1 MGWERWLDHVFF
13 AGLELSILS
22 IPALVA
28 LFLAAPKG
36 PISLAG
42 LTAVAAATGAAA
54 TFRGG
59 WVETGEWPRAGDPYT
74 VPLRSAYYSATIAA
88 AGSLG
93 AAAHLRTGAPGVG
106 VLVAT
111 TVSVA
116 AMAALPRVVAGV
128 RSLSNRLR
136 PA

>member
-1 MGWERWLDHVFF
+1 MDWERWLDHVFF
-13 AGLELSILS
+13 AGLEISILS

-42 LTAVAAATGAAA
+42 LTAVAAATCATA

-74 VPLRSAYYSATIAA
+74 FPLRSAYYSATV
-88 AGSLG
+88 AGAGYFG
-93 AAAHLRTGAPGVG
+93 AVAHVRTGTPGVG

-111 TVSVA
+111 VVSVA
-116 AMAALPRVVAGV
+116 AMAALPRVVASA
-128 RSLSNRLR
+128 RKLSNRLN